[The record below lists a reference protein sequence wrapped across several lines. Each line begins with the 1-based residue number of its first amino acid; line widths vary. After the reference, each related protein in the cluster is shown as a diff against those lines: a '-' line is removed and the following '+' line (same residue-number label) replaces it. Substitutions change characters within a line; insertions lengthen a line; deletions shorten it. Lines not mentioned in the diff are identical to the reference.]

1 MSLASGTTVRAARLP
16 GGIPWQPDPS
26 LQPAALREAG
36 LLHCPAICVAFH
48 ACVRDAPRQRRG
60 IRRVPPP
67 SCCRPRRRRR
77 RPRRR
82 RWRRRRHFL
91 PADPARDSRGKAQSC
106 QERAFIDG
114 APTPDPYTELALAG
128 ALPQSWPGGW
138 FGSRTSA
145 GMPGPHPGLF
155 QHLQTPNS
163 LAFSPLSPGYSD
175 PVAYSPG
182 SAAVGGA
189 PTALISRAGGP
200 GHQDQATSEGVL
212 HCSATARVRHWRELQ
227 LHSRLRS
234 AAAGLLL
241 RQAFR
246 TVLLSWAARH
256 LELPAS
262 LLASVGLLP
271 GLSLFLSAGPEPVE
285 WGVPH
290 AGGPDWVDLIRA
302 KNLHHHASLLTQQ

>member
-1 MSLASGTTVRAARLP
+1 VAAAEALPPSGPSPGLPRQSAVLPRACFHRRSTDARPLYRTGSCGRAASVLARRLV
-16 GGIPWQPDPS
+16 WVS
-26 LQPAALREAG
+26 YL
-36 LLHCPAICVAFH
+36 C
-48 ACVRDAPRQRRG
+48 RDARAPPR
-60 IRRVPPP
+60 
-67 SCCRPRRRRR
+67 S
-77 RPRRR
+77 
-82 RWRRRRHFL
+82 L
-91 PADPARDSRGKAQSC
+91 PAPADAEFSC
-106 QERAFIDG
+106 V
-114 APTPDPYTELALAG
+114 L
-128 ALPQSWPGGW
+128 
-138 FGSRTSA
+138 
-145 GMPGPHPGLF
+145 
-155 QHLQTPNS
+155 
-163 LAFSPLSPGYSD
+163 
-175 PVAYSPG
+175 
-182 SAAVGGA
+182 AAVPRLLRPSSVLARLCCLAGGA